1 MELNDYNLKPYK
13 NLNPYLDDTTERV
26 TYEPTNSSELALSGN
41 DIDNIIGDELAKG
54 YDKGVDFLNFAKQTL
69 VTGTASAKHF
79 LATFSIVI
87 TSHRSSLRP
96 TDASNDLS

>member
-41 DIDNIIGDELAKG
+41 
-54 YDKGVDFLNFAKQTL
+54 TL
-69 VTGTASAKHF
+69 
-79 LATFSIVI
+79 I
-87 TSHRSSLRP
+87 
-96 TDASNDLS
+96 NY